1 MNRIAGKWVILAILV
16 IAVIIPQ
23 VVTNKYY
30 MNILIMSGIWSIVA
44 LSLNL
49 ILGYTGQVNLAHGA
63 FFGIGAYASALMM
76 LKLNMNFWLALPLA
90 SAAAGVFGFLIGLPA
105 LRTRGSYFAIG
116 TLCFN
121 IIVTL
126 IVDRWEGLTEGARGL
141 MGIPGAASIPLPWG
155 GEIVFKTMASQYY
168 LVLFFLVLTIFV
180 LRRIMQSLVG
190 RTFRA
195 IRGNEELAEAVGIHA
210 MRTKLLSFTVSCF
223 FAGVGGVLYA
233 SYIGFL
239 SPEITDYHVSFDA
252 LIYVMIGGIGTIVGP
267 IIGTLLFVTI
277 PETLQ
282 VAAEFRLLLYGLIL
296 IVMIIYLPRG
306 IVGWV
311 KDLKGRKEKQEV
323 AWGQS

>member
-1 MNRIAGKWVILAILV
+1 MNQRVGKWITLAIV
-16 IAVIIPQ
+16 IIAVIIPQ
-23 VVTNKYY
+23 IVTNKYY

-76 LKLNMNFWLALPLA
+76 LKLKMGFWLSLPLA
-90 SAAAGVFGFLIGLPA
+90 SAIAGLFGFLIGLPA

-141 MGIPGAASIPLPWG
+141 MGIPGAAPIPLPWG
-155 GEIVFKTMASQYY
+155 GKIAFNTMASQYY

-190 RTFRA
+190 RSFRA

-223 FAGVGGVLYA
+223 FAGIGGVLYA

-306 IVGWV
+306 IVGWA
-311 KDLKGRKEKQEV
+311 KDLKGRRRKKEV